1 MGQFSAWLLTRFWWG
16 RVSVTFLVEN
26 QRKMAQL
33 LIYGVWL
40 LYKISIGRR
49 AVIGI
54 KYTVRHTVQLAFYGT
69 TGLIVGVTG
78 LTLFENQLPLDYRNR
93 IDHLK
98 TQFLT
103 NDIFEEHRIVLN
115 IFGQSISYH
124 PRSKVKFRPL
134 TRVKLL

>member
-1 MGQFSAWLLTRFWWG
+1 MSSGLRNIFG
-16 RVSVTFLVEN
+16 RKNGTTVNL
-26 QRKMAQL
+26 
-33 LIYGVWL
+33 WL

-115 IFGQSISYH
+115 IFGQRVDRLYRTIQGQ
-124 PRSKVKFRPL
+124 RSSSDR
-134 TRVKLL
+134 

>member
-1 MGQFSAWLLTRFWWG
+1 M
-16 RVSVTFLVEN
+16 
-26 QRKMAQL
+26 
-33 LIYGVWL
+33 
-40 LYKISIGRR
+40 
-49 AVIGI
+49 IGI

-115 IFGQSISYH
+115 IFGQSVDRLLDRTIQGQ
-124 PRSKVKFRPL
+124 RSSSGR
-134 TRVKLL
+134 

>member
-1 MGQFSAWLLTRFWWG
+1 MDSSRNIFDRKSHDNN
-16 RVSVTFLVEN
+16 VVE
-26 QRKMAQL
+26 M
-33 LIYGVWL
+33 
-40 LYKISIGRR
+40 KISLGRR

-115 IFGQSISYH
+115 IFGQSVD
-124 PRSKVKFRPL
+124 RL
-134 TRVKLL
+134 

>member
-1 MGQFSAWLLTRFWWG
+1 M
-16 RVSVTFLVEN
+16 
-26 QRKMAQL
+26 
-33 LIYGVWL
+33 
-40 LYKISIGRR
+40 
-49 AVIGI
+49 IGI

-115 IFGQSISYH
+115 IFGQSVDRLGSYH
-124 PRSKVKFRPL
+124 PRSRVKFRPL
-134 TRVKLL
+134 TRVKLLWIFQFPTLIDKFQGISQTDFWIIHPGR

>member
-1 MGQFSAWLLTRFWWG
+1 M
-16 RVSVTFLVEN
+16 
-26 QRKMAQL
+26 
-33 LIYGVWL
+33 
-40 LYKISIGRR
+40 
-49 AVIGI
+49 IGI

-103 NDIFEEHRIVLN
+103 NDIFEEHRAVLN
-115 IFGQSISYH
+115 IFGQSVDRLGSYH
-124 PRSKVKFRPL
+124 PRSKVRFRPL
-134 TRVKLL
+134 TRVKLLWIFQFPTLIGKFQGMSQTDFWIIHPSPLKMDQFSRNR